1 MHNIPSPEHYEALK
15 VRIKNPEMTWEQ
27 YETLNYVFS
36 DQAMIDLRQA
46 MADLQPQKEVKTPQ
60 WAINLN
66 MWSVLGIPLSLIFLA
81 PFIGIYAWGHIA
93 LTLACIFV
101 VSMVLSVVFT
111 KEVG

>member
-60 WAINLN
+60 WAVNLN
-66 MWSVLGIPLSLIFLA
+66 AVSLMAIPVTFVFLG
-81 PFIGIYAWGHIA
+81 PFIGIYAWAA
-93 LTLACIFV
+93 LAATLACIFV